1 MSDADTLAVYAAR
14 AEAYSAIH
22 HGRVAQERLAAFI
35 ARLPAGGTALDLGC
49 GPGWAAAGMA
59 AAGLCVSALDACP
72 EMAAAARTRYGIKV
86 EVAGFA
92 DLEAEAAF
100 DGIWA
105 HFSLLHAPRA
115 ALPAHLA
122 AIARAL
128 RPGGVFAV
136 AMKQGDG
143 EARDRLGR
151 FYTYV
156 TPKGFRAEL
165 ERAGLT
171 VEAEE
176 TEPGTGFDGSPFASL
191 YLLARRAG

>member
-1 MSDADTLAVYAAR
+1 MTDARTLAVYAAR

-22 HGRVAQERLAAFI
+22 HGQVAQDRLAAFI
-35 ARLPAGGTALDLGC
+35 ARLPKGGAALDLGC
-49 GPGWAAAGMA
+49 GPGWAAAEMA
-59 AAGLCVSALDACP
+59 AAGLRVTALDACP
-72 EMAAAARTRYGIKV
+72 EMAAAARARYGIKV

-92 DLEAEAAF
+92 DLAAEAAF

-136 AMKQGDG
+136 AMKQGQG
-143 EARDRLGR
+143 EARDRIGR
-151 FYTYV
+151 LYTYV
-156 TPKGFRAEL
+156 APADFRGEVT
-165 ERAGLT
+165 RAGLT

-191 YLLARRAG
+191 YLLARRAA